1 MKQIRQACDRLS
13 DQNIY
18 WVDDKNF
25 PVQKGEKV
33 YLECEFVGIRR
44 GGEVMSLKTKEGQP
58 ITIRGNFWHLLY
70 TEED

>member
-13 DQNIY
+13 DQNIF
-18 WVDDKNF
+18 WVNDKNF

-44 GGEVMSLKTKEGQP
+44 GGEVMSLKTKEG
-58 ITIRGNFWHLLY
+58 
-70 TEED
+70 